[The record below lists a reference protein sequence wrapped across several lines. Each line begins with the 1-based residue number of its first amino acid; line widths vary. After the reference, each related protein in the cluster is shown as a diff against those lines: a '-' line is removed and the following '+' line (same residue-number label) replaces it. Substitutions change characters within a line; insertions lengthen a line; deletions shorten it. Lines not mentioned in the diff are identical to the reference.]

1 MAKIKVSE
9 LKEMLT
15 SRGVSEGFIGNLISK
30 IAGKNGDVKNNAEY
44 KELEKKAAAL
54 EKDYDTF
61 IKKHN
66 LKPVKW

>member
-15 SRGVSEGFIGNLISK
+15 SKGVSEGFIGNLI
-30 IAGKNGDVKNNAEY
+30 ARVTGKAKNSPEY
-44 KELEKKAAAL
+44 KELEKKAAQL

-61 IKKHN
+61 VKKHD